1 MDQRKIK
8 LSSLPSPKS
17 WPLSF
22 HKLSV
27 PLNLKFWLCLC
38 SRGEHV
44 SFINSYKKNVYKKKK
59 KNAKGLEKAYELSDP
74 IETWERD
81 TICRDCSCMLVDWR
95 VADNQWKKNIKCM
108 HVHGMHKHIVSGIL
122 LRGGYCH
129 SDRYNS
135 INLTFFS
142 YPGPRI
148 WLTLKRKLL
157 LVFFTSTPNS

>member
-27 PLNLKFWLCLC
+27 PLNLKFWLRLC

-44 SFINSYKKNVYKKKK
+44 SFINSYKKKCFEKKKK
-59 KNAKGLEKAYELSDP
+59 KRRRRKTKVWKMHELSDP

-122 LRGGYCH
+122 LRGGHCH
-129 SDRYNS
+129 SDR
-135 INLTFFS
+135 
-142 YPGPRI
+142 
-148 WLTLKRKLL
+148 KMLL
-157 LVFFTSTPNS
+157 MFFTSTPNS